1 MKRFL
6 SALALL
12 LSAAAPADAAVKMPA
27 VFSDNMVLQQQTRV
41 NVWGKADPKEQIIVT
56 TSWSDR
62 PYRTTA
68 GRDGRWRLALD
79 TPAASG
85 GQQLTVCGKDT
96 VVIRNIL
103 IGEVWLCSG
112 QSNMEFPT
120 ARDPKNK
127 WKTGMIDHDE
137 QMRNATFDN
146 LRLFRVEHQ
155 LAPDGERDDCTGR
168 WVVCTPQNVAEF
180 SAVGFVFGRELH
192 EALQQPVGL
201 IQATWGGTHAESWTP
216 MTVMAKDPLYADVL
230 EQFAP
235 DKIKREKDHCKVPAT
250 LWNGMI
256 RPICPYTIKGCVWY
270 QGESNSVRAE
280 KYQQVFTNLIDAW
293 RKAFAAADMP
303 FYFVQIAPHYG
314 QPPAIRDA
322 QLRTWR
328 SVRNTGMA
336 VITDAGDSTDIHPRN
351 KQIPG
356 ERLARWA
363 LNRDYGRDIP
373 CQSPCMRS
381 SRREGDALVVRFD
394 NATGGLKA
402 ADGDSVVGFLI
413 AGEDRRFYPARVAIS
428 GDEVRLTAPQVTEPV
443 AVRYGWGK
451 WIRVN
456 LSNGAGLPAVPFR
469 TDAWAEETYARRF
482 ADSEMRRFPE
492 AWQLDHGKRLFFGY
506 AQGVGCSAM
515 LKMWKAT
522 GDRHYFDYVERWADT
537 LIDDR
542 GEIHL
547 YDLASYNIDFI
558 NSGKVLFDCYRE
570 TGKEKYRLAMDR
582 LVGQMR
588 RHPRTCDG
596 AYWHKLIYQHQIWLD
611 GLYMCSPF
619 LAQYGVEFDRP
630 EWIEEAVKQIKLC
643 HEHTYDPATGLY
655 HHAWDESRSQ
665 RWADPVTGHS
675 PNFWGRSIGWW
686 FMALVDN
693 LDFIPAEHPDRAQVI
708 SLVQGLA
715 DALPKYQDKNGL
727 WYQVIDCPERKG
739 NFPEASVTAQLMYAY
754 AKAVNKGYIDASY
767 RQYAEKAFEGIRRK
781 LLGENADGTLTLTR
795 CCAVGGLGGHPYRDG
810 SFEYYIG
817 ERMRDNDAKATGPFI
832 MGCLELGK

>member
-1 MKRFL
+1 MKRL
-6 SALALL
+6 LLALSL
-12 LSAAAPADAAVKMPA
+12 LVAAAAPSDAAVKMPA
-27 VFSDNMVLQQQTRV
+27 VISDNMVLQQQTQV
-41 NVWGKADPKEQIIVT
+41 EIWGKADPKERIALT
-56 TSWSDR
+56 ASWSDDI
-62 PYRTTA
+62 YRTVA
-68 GRDGRWRLALD
+68 GRDGRWRLTVA
-79 TPAASG
+79 TPAAAER
-85 GQQLTVCGKDT
+85 QQITVCGKDT
-96 VVIRNIL
+96 VTIRNIL

-127 WKTGMIDHDE
+127 WKTGMADYDA
-137 QMRNATFDN
+137 QMQRATFDR

-155 LAPDGERDDCTGR
+155 LAPDGERDDCRGR
-168 WVVCTPQNVAEF
+168 WVVCTPENVKEF

-192 EALQQPVGL
+192 EALRQPVGL

-216 MTVMAKDPLYADVL
+216 MSVMARDPLYADVL
-230 EQFAP
+230 AQYAP
-235 DKIKREKDHCKVPAT
+235 DKIRREKDYCKIPAT

-256 RPICPYTIKGCVWY
+256 RPICPYTVKGCIWY
-270 QGESNSVRAE
+270 QGESNSVRAD
-280 KYQQVFTNLIDAW
+280 KYQQVFTNMIAAW
-293 RKAFAAADMP
+293 RKAFGAADMP

-314 QPPAIRDA
+314 QPAAIREA

-328 SVRNTGMA
+328 AVRNTGMA

-363 LNRDYGRDIP
+363 LNRHYGRDIP
-373 CQSPCMRS
+373 CESPYLLS
-381 SRREGDALVVRFD
+381 SRREGDALLVKFA
-394 NATGGLKA
+394 NAEGGLQA
-402 ADGDSVVGFLI
+402 AGGDSLIGFLI
-413 AGEDRRFYPARVAIS
+413 AGADRRFYPARAVVS
-428 GDEVRLTAPQVTEPV
+428 GDEVRLTAPQVPRPV
-443 AVRYGWGK
+443 AARYGWGK

-456 LSNGAGLPAVPFR
+456 LTNGAGLPAVPFR
-469 TDAWAEETYARRF
+469 TDAWAEESCARRF
-482 ADSEMRRFPE
+482 ADSELRRFPE

-506 AQGVGCSAM
+506 AQGVGCCAM

-537 LIDDR
+537 LINDQ

-547 YDLASYNIDFI
+547 YDLASYNLDFI
-558 NSGKVLFDCYRE
+558 NSGKVLFDCYRQ
-570 TGKEKYRLAMDR
+570 TGKEKYRLAIDR
-582 LVGQMR
+582 LVAQMR

-619 LAQYGVEFDRP
+619 LAQYGAEFDRP

-643 HEHTYDPATGLY
+643 HRHTFDPATGLY
-655 HHAWDESRSQ
+655 RHAWDESRSQ
-665 RWADPVTGHS
+665 RWADPQTGCS

-693 LDFIPAEHPDRAQVI
+693 LDFIPVEHPDRAYVI

-715 DALPKYQDKNGL
+715 DALPKYQDKAGL
-727 WYQVIDCPERKG
+727 WYQVIDCPTRKG

-767 RQYAEKAFEGIRRK
+767 RKYAEKAFDGIRRK